1 MSGIININEP
11 FSEKYTLI
19 IETDMRAVNIAAY
32 SRARIRW
39 DFRVLRV
46 APEELEVELIR
57 LDNVLLEATNPLT
70 KEVQQVSDVFGRM
83 YNELHLV
90 LDRHGQVL
98 RILNLDII
106 LDKWATVKEE
116 MQQHIEHTPEIKDVI
131 LLNDELFQSQEKV
144 ITAIQHNEF
153 FMLYFNHLYGNYFPF
168 RAKREQ
174 QYNFF
179 NTAMLQMQF
188 GGHLVS
194 EGSHTVQLEIS
205 GTPLFGLGGFTR
217 KAYAQFADQLP
228 LHKLAPEIADNS
240 NYLLDKKTGKVL
252 EAARQKYEIAD
263 EKNLYLKLDYHFLSE
278 EKYRERLKMQPAF
291 YAPV

>member
-1 MSGIININEP
+1 MSGIINIREP

-46 APEELEVELIR
+46 GPEALEVELIR

-90 LDRHGQVL
+90 LDQRGQVQ
-98 RILNLDII
+98 RVLNQDII

-116 MQQHIEHTPEIKDVI
+116 MQQHIDHTPEIKDVI
-131 LLNDELFQSQEKV
+131 LLNDALFQSAEKMV
-144 ITAIQHNEF
+144 TAIQHSEF
-153 FMLYFNHLYGNYFPF
+153 FMLYFNHLYGHYFPF

-179 NTAMLQMQF
+179 NTAMLHLQF

-194 EGSHTVQLEIS
+194 EGSRTVQLEIR
-205 GTPLFGLGGFTR
+205 GTPLFGLGGFTK

-228 LHKLAPEIADNS
+228 LHKLAPVIADNS
-240 NYLLDKKTGKVL
+240 NYLLDKKTGKIL
-252 EAARQKYEIAD
+252 EAARQKQEIAD

-278 EKYRERLKMQPAF
+278 EKYRERLKTQPAF
-291 YAPV
+291 YEPV